1 MHVRGPDELMQAVLR
16 PALEVLTACSIA
28 EAEADPS
35 VFRQAMDRVIG
46 DAADAPDP
54 RQGLAQMMFGLFS
67 LSSILL
73 DELAQVTGQSTATCC
88 AGYAC
93 ATSTRTSG
101 HHADPVPRTTHLA
114 GGAGDTAAGAVKLH
128 DGEAIG

>member
-73 DELAQVTGQSTATCC
+73 DELAQVTGQSHGDLLRGVHLRYLNPD
-88 AGYAC
+88 AG
-93 ATSTRTSG
+93 
-101 HHADPVPRTTHLA
+101 PPR
-114 GGAGDTAAGAVKLH
+114 
-128 DGEAIG
+128 